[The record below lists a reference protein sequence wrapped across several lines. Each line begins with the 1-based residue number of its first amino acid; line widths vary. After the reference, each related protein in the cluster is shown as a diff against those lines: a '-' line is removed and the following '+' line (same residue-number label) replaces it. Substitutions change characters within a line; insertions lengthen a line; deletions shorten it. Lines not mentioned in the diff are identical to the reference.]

1 MLQAADLRPGG
12 ALVSGASNVH
22 DEFAQHLNEGL
33 RKQYLH
39 ELFADTSSELT
50 YAGGGTDWNKITISR
65 SDLVA
70 QSEALTWILTK

>member
-1 MLQAADLRPGG
+1 M
-12 ALVSGASNVH
+12 SGASNTH
-22 DEFAQHLNEGL
+22 DEFAKHLEESM

-50 YAGGGTDWNKITISR
+50 YAGGGPDWNKITISR

-70 QSEALTWILTK
+70 QSEALEWVLTK